1 MFDTAGVP
9 TGPVHALAEALEHPQ
24 TRARGMVVDLVHP
37 EAGPTRA
44 IGCPV
49 HLSRTPAKVT
59 RPAPTLG
66 EHTREVLREA
76 GLRDDE
82 IDDLVDARVVL

>member
-1 MFDTAGVP
+1 MHSLG
-9 TGPVHALAEALEHPQ
+9 EALEHPQ

-37 EAGPTRA
+37 DAGATRA

-49 HLSRTPAKVT
+49 HLSRTPARIT
-59 RPAPTLG
+59 RPAPRLG

-76 GLRDDE
+76 GYTDSD
-82 IDDLVDARVVL
+82 IDDLVASRIVGSFN